1 MFRFQ
6 NILFV
11 ALFPLLLSGVGTA
24 VAQEHS
30 DTQQRFSSGGH
41 EGNDGRENREGREG
55 NKGNRGHEGN
65 EGYKAERGDLC
76 LMWYNVENLFHPSD
90 DSLAGDDEFTPA
102 GVRGWSYRRYYQ
114 KLTSLARVIV
124 AAGRWQPPG
133 VVGLCEVEGPQVLED
148 LVSHSILAPYH
159 YSYIHRDGP
168 DHRGMDVAC
177 LFRPERVTPL
187 SWEFFSPAQREGMD
201 QTREML
207 HLRGLWGR
215 KDTLDLIF
223 VHFIS
228 RYRGAGVTATYRREQ
243 AKKLSFLIDSLGNR
257 SPTSLVVVG
266 GDFNDSRDAWS
277 LEPLSYPPDPSDP
290 SDLASQNSQT
300 SSVSS
305 TSYVSITSLP
315 SEEFPSYKYRG
326 VWSSIDFFLVSGAV
340 FPYKIRGTVF
350 NNPRLLMPDLSYGG
364 EKPNRTYVGYSYA
377 GGYSDHLPVLLDIS
391 RSPFY

>member
-11 ALFPLLLSGVGTA
+11 VLLPLLLSRVGAAT
-24 VAQEHS
+24 AQEHS
-30 DTQQRFSSGGH
+30 DTQQRFSTG
-41 EGNDGRENREGREG
+41 
-55 NKGNRGHEGN
+55 GHEGN

-102 GVRGWSYRRYYQ
+102 GVRGWSYRRYNQ

-177 LFRPERVTPL
+177 LFRPERLTPL
-187 SWEFFSPAQREGMD
+187 SWEFFSPAEREGMD

-277 LEPLSYPPDPSDP
+277 LEPLSN
-290 SDLASQNSQT
+290 LASSA
-300 SSVSS
+300 SLA
-305 TSYVSITSLP
+305 SLP

-364 EKPNRTYVGYSYA
+364 EKPKRTYVGYSYA